1 MRSGTVL
8 LLLATLVVGACGG
21 KQRQASSPPPPRPA
35 PSAPA
40 DTAASFEEETFSYD
54 SHGARD
60 PFVPVWIGRK
70 VSRAGRVARPAL
82 RVSAIAWDAVSPT
95 AIINNRFVREGDTV
109 DGARV
114 VKINPSSV
122 TMSFAGQSF
131 SIRP

>member
-1 MRSGTVL
+1 MRSGIAL

-21 KQRQASSPPPPRPA
+21 KQRRAPSSPPPPA

-40 DTAASFEEETFSYD
+40 DTATSLEEETFSYD

-70 VSRAGRVARPAL
+70 VSRPGRAARPTF
-82 RVSAIAWDAVSPT
+82 RVSAIAWDTVSPT

-109 DGARV
+109 SGARV

-131 SIRP
+131 SVRP

>member
-1 MRSGTVL
+1 MRSGIAL

-21 KQRQASSPPPPRPA
+21 KQRRATLSPPPPA

-40 DTAASFEEETFSYD
+40 DTATSLEEEKTFSYD

-70 VSRAGRVARPAL
+70 VSRSGRAARPTF
-82 RVSAIAWDAVSPT
+82 RVSAIAWDTVSPT

-109 DGARV
+109 SGARV

-122 TMSFAGQSF
+122 SMSFAGQSF